1 MRSARETT
9 YLTRKGSDG
18 IRRLYV
24 RTNSIVVVSERQGKK
39 EDYKK
44 MAGVIAD
51 VTGELNEALLDQ
63 LTLK

>member
-1 MRSARETT
+1 M
-9 YLTRKGSDG
+9 
-18 IRRLYV
+18 